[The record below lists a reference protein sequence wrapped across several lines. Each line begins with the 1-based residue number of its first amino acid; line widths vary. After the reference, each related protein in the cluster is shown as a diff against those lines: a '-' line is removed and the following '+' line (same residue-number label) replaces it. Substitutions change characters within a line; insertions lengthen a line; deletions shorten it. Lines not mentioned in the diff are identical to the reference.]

1 MNISWIFFH
10 FFLLISLLFFF
21 SSKQIFQ
28 TREVRMKCVTFRCAC
43 CKRVLPRNPRVK
55 QQRYCGS
62 AACQR
67 ARKAKWQRE
76 KMSEDRDYQATQR
89 ESQRLWQQNNPDYWR
104 QYRRNNCDYRRRNR
118 LLQRA
123 RDDVSRCRQPSTGN
137 SLAKMDTLN
146 RILDDTTMTYI
157 ISAGPGNLAK
167 MDALQVKIIPFT
179 AG

>member
-1 MNISWIFFH
+1 
-10 FFLLISLLFFF
+10 
-21 SSKQIFQ
+21 
-28 TREVRMKCVTFRCAC
+28 MKCVTFRCAC

-157 ISAGPGNLAK
+157 IFSRARKSCKNGRVTSKNHPIYGRIASLAK
-167 MDALQVKIIPFT
+167 KDSIAFRAWMRYRAQKGGLS
-179 AG
+179 